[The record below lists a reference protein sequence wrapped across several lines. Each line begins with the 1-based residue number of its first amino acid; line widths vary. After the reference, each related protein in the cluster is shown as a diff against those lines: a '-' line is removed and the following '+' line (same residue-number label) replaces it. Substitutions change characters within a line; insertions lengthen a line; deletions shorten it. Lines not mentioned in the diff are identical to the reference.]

1 MSRRSHNKKPLLR
14 FADLADQETRKE
26 ESRRVTYRDLLAL
39 SKGPEDFAAEAAPS
53 ILVNTANKPV
63 NKGASD
69 VNKTGPV
76 VNKAANR
83 VNTASAATSV
93 SEAAAAAP
101 KPTPAAKP
109 ARHLLGVRIP
119 MALLDKLD
127 FWCDQKRVAKQAAVE
142 FALRELIEG
151 RIDFV
156 NTASNVSSALSMI
169 MINDVDALG
178 LDEGLDPSIINIIN
192 HYERVTRNKP
202 KPADIEV
209 AKTLADYPSL
219 AVECG
224 ILLAQL
230 RPKPGRINSLRYCV
244 SVIDEV
250 VANYGSQ
257 LDAYAEYLRRKF
269 QSQRPSEK
277 QPLFEPGSPE
287 S

>member
-14 FADLADQETRKE
+14 FADLAELEARKE
-26 ESRRVTYRDLLAL
+26 DSRRVTYRDLLAL
-39 SKGPEDFAAEAAPS
+39 SKGPEDFPS
-53 ILVNTANKPV
+53 DASAKLVNTANNPV
-63 NKGASD
+63 NKEASD
-69 VNKTGPV
+69 VNKTAPFV
-76 VNKAANR
+76 NKIASHVNKA
-83 VNTASAATSV
+83 SDATPV
-93 SEAAAAAP
+93 SDTVGVPSRQAGSG
-101 KPTPAAKP
+101 KL

-119 MALLDKLD
+119 MTLLDKLD
-127 FWCDQKRVAKQAAVE
+127 FWCDQKRVAKQTAVE

-151 RIDFV
+151 RIEFV
-156 NTASNVSSALSMI
+156 NNASNVSSALSMI
-169 MINDVDALG
+169 MIDDVMSQG
-178 LDEGLDPSIINIIN
+178 LDDGLDPSIINIIN

-202 KPADIEV
+202 KPADLEI
-209 AKTLADYPSL
+209 AKTLAEYPPL

-269 QSQRPSEK
+269 QTQGRSGK
-277 QPLFEPGSPE
+277 TLFEAGTDS
-287 S
+287 